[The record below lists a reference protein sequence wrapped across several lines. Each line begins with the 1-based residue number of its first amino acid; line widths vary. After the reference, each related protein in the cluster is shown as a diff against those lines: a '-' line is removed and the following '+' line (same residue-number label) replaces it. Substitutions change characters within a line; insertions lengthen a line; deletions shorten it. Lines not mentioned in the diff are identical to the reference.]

1 MVAMSADRQ
10 LSNNTAA
17 LSPASGALAS
27 LDPAEVELIATA
39 REALTQP
46 GAYLLLSEDGVLRV
60 VALTA
65 DWTRIGRSTSADVR
79 FDDPT
84 VSRRHA
90 LIIREAEELTLVDDS
105 SLNGIFVDGKRI
117 ERYRLTDGDS
127 FLIGRYRMNFVCV
140 TSGLADTLA
149 APSDSSPL

>member
-17 LSPASGALAS
+17 LSPASGALA
-27 LDPAEVELIATA
+27 LDPAEVKLIATA

-117 ERYRLTDGDS
+117 ERYRLTDGDN
-127 FLIGRYRMNFVCV
+127 FLIGRYRMNFVSV
-140 TSGLADTLA
+140 TGGLADTLA
-149 APSDSSPL
+149 VPSDSLPL